1 MTSDVVLWDIKT
13 LWSSAPCSHML
24 AVQWLG
30 STIYS
35 LNHFPVQNSITNWF
49 TLSYSMN
56 AGLIKPWFGAQS
68 WVCE

>member
-1 MTSDVVLWDIKT
+1 MTSDIVLWDIRT
-13 LWSSAPCSHML
+13 LWSSAPCNHML
-24 AVQWLG
+24 AVQLLG

-49 TLSYSMN
+49 ALSYSMN

>member
-1 MTSDVVLWDIKT
+1 MTSDVVLWDIRT

-35 LNHFPVQNSITNWF
+35 LNHFPVQNSITNRPF
-49 TLSYSMN
+49 YSCVLKLPGLRMNTRLELTL
-56 AGLIKPWFGAQS
+56 F
-68 WVCE
+68 